1 MAKVMG
7 YKNIKLKKKKNF
19 SSGVKNRNMKL
30 EMSKIN
36 LFFNIA
42 L

>member
-7 YKNIKLKKKKNF
+7 YKNIKLKKKNF

>member
-1 MAKVMG
+1 MAKVTG
-7 YKNIKLKKKKNF
+7 YKKIKFKKKNF